1 MSFKLLDYIQYC
13 LLSDQLPELI
23 LSLLPGD
30 VELGCRLC
38 HEERSYLFH
47 DGDTEISKL
56 DLPDGTEELL
66 PVSPYCL
73 EGGHCISEGGSR
85 ITDKLVEICSAFCNF
100 IGLVANVDQSFE
112 E

>member
-1 MSFKLLDYIQYC
+1 MSFKLLNYIQYC
-13 LLSDQLPELI
+13 LFSDQLPELI

-56 DLPDGTEELL
+56 DLPDGAEELL
-66 PVSPYCL
+66 PVSPHRL
-73 EGGHCISEGGSR
+73 KGGHCVSKGVGWV
-85 ITDKLVEICSAFCNF
+85 TDKLVEICSAFCNF
-100 IGLVANVDQSFE
+100 IGLMTYIHQSFE
-112 E
+112 K